1 MSAVY
6 KSAKPFIVMMYGF
19 PGAGKTSLARQLS
32 EELGLIHLQEDKIRH
47 ELFGAEPSMAANKG
61 SRKIM
66 NYMAKEY
73 LKTGLSLVYD
83 ASVLRSAERKVVR
96 EMAHASK
103 ASTVLVWLQV
113 DPETTFARTQ
123 KRDHRKID
131 DKYAYEY
138 TEEQY
143 REVLAYMQNPGPIE
157 DYIVVSG
164 KHTFVSQR
172 SSVVKKLYD
181 LGVISPEAATSSM
194 VKPELMN
201 HIPKPTV
208 QTRGDIIHRNI
219 SIR

>member
-1 MSAVY
+1 MST
-6 KSAKPFIVMMYGF
+6 SFTSTKPFVVMMYGF
-19 PGAGKTSLARQLS
+19 PGSGKTSFARQLS
-32 EELGLIHLQEDKIRH
+32 EELGIVHLQEDKIRH
-47 ELFGAEPSMAANKG
+47 ELFGAQPSQAANKG

-73 LKTGLSLVYD
+73 IHAGLPVIYD
-83 ASVLRSAERKVVR
+83 ASVLRGSDRKVVR
-96 EMAHASK
+96 EMAHAAKVPS
-103 ASTVLVWLQV
+103 VLVWLQV

-123 KRDHRKID
+123 KRDKRKAD

-138 TEEQY
+138 DEATY
-143 REVLAYMQNPGPIE
+143 REILAYMQNPGPTE

-172 SSVVKKLYD
+172 STFMKKLYD
-181 LGVISPEAATSSM
+181 LGIVTPETASNKVI
-194 VKPELMN
+194 KPELMN
-201 HIPKPTV
+201 HIPKPMV